1 MIAFHPVCVPAAY
14 LSIHINMCI
23 LYFVSYYALYEVSF
37 LGQEEVKQTPVTRD
51 LDPLR
56 AMLCFCLFAL
66 PEEAG

>member
-1 MIAFHPVCVPAAY
+1 
-14 LSIHINMCI
+14 MCI